1 MSGLYGFFKP
11 KLNYL
16 CSISLAKKSWKN
28 LPKYGLKSLAE
39 NHNIQFTH
47 HRAGADAEVCAKI
60 SLLAFNQLM
69 LTRNDEVN
77 EVLKKNLKVL

>member
-1 MSGLYGFFKP
+1 
-11 KLNYL
+11 
-16 CSISLAKKSWKN
+16 

-39 NHNIQFTH
+39 QHNIQFNH

-69 LTRNDEVN
+69 LTRNEEVN
-77 EVLKKNLKVL
+77 EVMKKNIKIL